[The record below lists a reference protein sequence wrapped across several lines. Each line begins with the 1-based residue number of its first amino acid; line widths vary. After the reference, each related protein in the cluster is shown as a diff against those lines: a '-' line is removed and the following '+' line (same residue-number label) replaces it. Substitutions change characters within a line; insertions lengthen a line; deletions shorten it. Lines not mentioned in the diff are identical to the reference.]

1 MKPMFKTTI
10 LAGLLAGVALAAAV
24 PVMAQQSPVPQAQVQ
39 DGTGPVGQGPMGP
52 GNANGPMM
60 GNGGPMGN
68 GPMMAGDGPQ
78 GGAWPKIDLKQFDA
92 NGDGK
97 ISLEE
102 IQSGRKAEAAALDAN
117 GDGKLSADELVAGE
131 MRQIQ
136 ARVEARVKARIEALD
151 TDGDGMLSAAE
162 LAMPPA
168 PSKMFERLDANN
180 DGVLSEDE
188 LAAARPRMQ
197 PGMMQQGPGRM
208 GPQGERMGRGGHDC
222 DMRGGHGDRGER
234 GGMMG
239 KQGGPRDGS
248 GPRWM
253 QQQGQDAQ
261 GVAPAAPAPQGNCAP
276 KNPGSGHVP
285 GPEA

>member
-10 LAGLLAGVALAAAV
+10 LAGLLAGVALGAAV

-39 DGTGPVGQGPMGP
+39 NGTGPVGQGPMGP
-52 GNANGPMM
+52 GNGPMM
-60 GNGGPMGN
+60 GQGGPGQGQMMGLGGQMGYGPIGQG
-68 GPMMAGDGPQ
+68 GPMMADDAPL
-78 GGAWPKIDLKQFDA
+78 GGAWPRIDLKQFDA

-97 ISLEE
+97 ISLDE

-131 MRQIQ
+131 MRRIQ
-136 ARVEARVKARIEALD
+136 TGVEARVKARIAALD

-168 PSKMFERLDANN
+168 PSRMFERLDANN
-180 DGVLSEDE
+180 DGVLSDDE
-188 LAAARPRMQ
+188 LAAAGPRMQ
-197 PGMMQQGPGRM
+197 PGAMQGRIGPRGD
-208 GPQGERMGRGGHDC
+208 RMGRGGYDC
-222 DMRGGHGDRGER
+222 DPRGGY

-239 KQGGPRDGS
+239 GQNGPRDGS

-253 QQQGQDAQ
+253 
-261 GVAPAAPAPQGNCAP
+261 PQGN
-276 KNPGSGHVP
+276 
-285 GPEA
+285 

>member
-10 LAGLLAGVALAAAV
+10 LAGLLAGVALGAAV

-39 DGTGPVGQGPMGP
+39 NGTGPVGQGPMGQ
-52 GNANGPMM
+52 GNGNGPMM
-60 GNGGPMGN
+60 RNGPMGQGGQMGAGPMGN
-68 GPMMAGDGPQ
+68 GPMMADDAPL
-78 GGAWPKIDLKQFDA
+78 GGAWPRIDLKQFDA

-97 ISLEE
+97 ISLDE

-131 MRQIQ
+131 MRRIQ
-136 ARVEARVKARIEALD
+136 TGVEARVKARIAALD

-168 PSKMFERLDANN
+168 PSRMFERLDANN

-188 LAAARPRMQ
+188 LAAAGPRMQ
-197 PGMMQQGPGRM
+197 PGMMQQGPGQM
-208 GPQGERMGRGGHDC
+208 GPQGERMGRMGGHDC
-222 DMRGGHGDRGER
+222 DLRGGRGDR

-239 KQGGPRDGS
+239 AQGGPRDGS

-253 QQQGQDAQ
+253 QQQGQGPQ
-261 GVAPAAPAPQGNCAP
+261 GNAPAAPAPEGN
-276 KNPGSGHVP
+276 
-285 GPEA
+285 